1 MTASQE
7 TDDLAPLA
15 QTRARLETTLSND
28 ENWRALRQPSGPGED
43 KVARR
48 ARDARL
54 EMALAE
60 NPAYR
65 AWKHVN
71 EAILALRPAGEGVA
85 VKQPARPGPAP
96 AGPVQAPD
104 RSPSSA
110 TSDGGASE
118 LPREIVDLIRSG
130 AQDNAA
136 APQPQKHA
144 PPSLSAAIARVHVPP
159 SLPAPPAEPQPPRE
173 NSAAPA
179 HAASGSPARA
189 KPARPARAQ
198 APASRA
204 PPPADWEEA
213 TVTFVTRDT
222 RPPPLPRDESQA
234 GSGLDP
240 TSVPSERLRR
250 RDGALDADDETSAPP
265 SAAMEEAEVTILTP
279 EDKEAIRLAEERAGV
294 VRRLRKAISGD

>member
-7 TDDLAPLA
+7 TDDLAPLE
-15 QTRARLETTLSND
+15 QTRARLESALSDD

-71 EAILALRPAGEGVA
+71 EAILALRPVGQGVA
-85 VKQPARPGPAP
+85 VKHAARPGPAP
-96 AGPVQAPD
+96 AAPVEAPD
-104 RSPSSA
+104 P
-110 TSDGGASE
+110 GASD
-118 LPREIVDLIRSG
+118 LPKEIVDLIRAG
-130 AQDNAA
+130 AEDNAA
-136 APQPQKHA
+136 APQPQKQA
-144 PPSLSAAIARVHVPP
+144 PPSLSAAIARVHVPTP
-159 SLPAPPAEPQPPRE
+159 SVALAESQPPAAQV
-173 NSAAPA
+173 
-179 HAASGSPARA
+179 HAASGSPART

-198 APASRA
+198 APAGRA

-222 RPPPLPRDESQA
+222 RPPPLPRDESHA

-240 TSVPSERLRR
+240 TSVPSGRLRR
-250 RDGALDADDETSAPP
+250 TDGALDANEETSAPP
-265 SAAMEEAEVTILTP
+265 NVATEEAEVTILTP
-279 EDKEAIRLAEERAGV
+279 EDKEALRLAEERAGT
-294 VRRLRKAISGD
+294 VRRLRKAITGD

>member
-1 MTASQE
+1 VTASQE
-7 TDDLAPLA
+7 TDDLAPLE
-15 QTRARLETTLSND
+15 QTRARLESALSDD

-71 EAILALRPAGEGVA
+71 EAILALRPVGQGVA
-85 VKQPARPGPAP
+85 VKHTARPGPAP
-96 AGPVQAPD
+96 AAPVEAPD
-104 RSPSSA
+104 P
-110 TSDGGASE
+110 GASE
-118 LPREIVDLIRSG
+118 LPKEIVDLIRAG
-130 AQDNAA
+130 AEDNAA
-136 APQPQKHA
+136 APQLQKQA
-144 PPSLSAAIARVHVPP
+144 PPSLSAAIARVHVPTP
-159 SLPAPPAEPQPPRE
+159 SVESQPPA
-173 NSAAPA
+173 APG
-179 HAASGSPARA
+179 HAASGSPART

-198 APASRA
+198 APAGRV

-222 RPPPLPRDESQA
+222 RPPPLPRDESPA

-240 TSVPSERLRR
+240 TSALSERLSRTE
-250 RDGALDADDETSAPP
+250 GALDANEETFAPP
-265 SAAMEEAEVTILTP
+265 NVATEEAEVTILTP
-279 EDKEAIRLAEERAGV
+279 EDKEALRLAEERAGT
-294 VRRLRKAISGD
+294 VRRLRKAITGD